1 MSVVNAVNLVK
12 IGPIVLEYRMFK
24 ENLKYIMIISDLS
37 SSHYSNMYYEATPT
51 VSINRYM

>member
-1 MSVVNAVNLVK
+1 MLVVNSVNLVK

-37 SSHYSNMYYEATPT
+37 SSSYY
-51 VSINRYM
+51 VNL